1 MFVTACLLPTQ
12 KENLGVVIYRLRLL
26 WDRSRYATYAIGLM
40 ASFVA
45 AMIIIA
51 TVFELLEI
59 PGTSTHRDFRS
70 SNWTEDFVGFL
81 GVASFLQSRQ
91 CLFMSGQKLI
101 PSLILEASVLV
112 VYRHYF
118 AYNCTDV
125 PNRWLG
131 IFSTFSSLSQIHS
144 QPLINAP
151 RTCSL
156 ASNVTEVATSFVFSV

>member
-1 MFVTACLLPTQ
+1 LFVTACLLPTQ

-70 SNWTEDFVGFL
+70 SNWTEDSVGFL

-112 VYRHYF
+112 VYIVIISLIIVLMYLIDGLGYF
-118 AYNCTDV
+118 QHFHLCHKYIRNPLSMLPGRV
-125 PNRWLG
+125 L
-131 IFSTFSSLSQIHS
+131 SLQ
-144 QPLINAP
+144 
-151 RTCSL
+151 T
-156 ASNVTEVATSFVFSV
+156 